1 MWLRHYG
8 HASVSS
14 YTNYTYIKDELTV
27 HSALLFIRRQK
38 DDFCPHLDFFYAFA
52 SDLFFV
58 FSSLFLSSSRSLPRP
73 RLFCSLFFI
82 LLSKRSFTPSDDYLF
97 NCGSSSNATF
107 FNGDFNWGSVF
118 LSIGRSISVT
128 NNKIPPPNSPFPY
141 HTARVLITASS
152 YSLSIRKIGTHLEFV
167 TEDNRA
173 KPTSLCKASGT
184 AIEKRRR

>member
-1 MWLRHYG
+1 MLLSAVAKQAVKMGNGNVEWVVLDWNVN
-8 HASVSS
+8 A
-14 YTNYTYIKDELTV
+14 IK
-27 HSALLFIRRQK
+27 
-38 DDFCPHLDFFYAFA
+38 FYEEMGAKIMQEWRIC
-52 SDLFFV
+52 
-58 FSSLFLSSSRSLPRP
+58 SSSRSLPRP